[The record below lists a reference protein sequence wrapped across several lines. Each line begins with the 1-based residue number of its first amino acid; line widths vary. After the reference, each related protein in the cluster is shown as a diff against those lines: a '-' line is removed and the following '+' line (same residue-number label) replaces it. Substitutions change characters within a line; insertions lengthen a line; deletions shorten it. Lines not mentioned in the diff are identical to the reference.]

1 VRIDDDLKTVARGA
15 LWNEEALPAETIL
28 AGLVAC
34 DRVYSREANG
44 VTAGDLI
51 DGFAT
56 KPLLLQIGGKA
67 TVGRGRV
74 RCVFTAA
81 EREG

>member
-1 VRIDDDLKTVARGA
+1 VQIDDNLKTVVQGA

-28 AGLVAC
+28 AGLIAC
-34 DRVYSREANG
+34 DRVYAGGANG

-51 DGFAT
+51 NTFAT
-56 KPLLLQIGGKA
+56 EPLSLQIGGKA

-74 RCVFTAA
+74 RCVFTRAK
-81 EREG
+81 GGS